1 MLQLYMKVTHGS
13 PIMVNIRDPLGSLKA
28 KGSSKN
34 CNVWVYSV
42 IKHKQNT
49 DNSSFSKPL

>member
-1 MLQLYMKVTHGS
+1 MASYQNT
-13 PIMVNIRDPLGSLKA
+13 PFFTENNIRDPLGSLKA

>member
-1 MLQLYMKVTHGS
+1 MLQLYLEVTYGS
-13 PIMVNIRDPLGSLKA
+13 PIMVNIRDPFGSLKA